1 MRIKT
6 YILCTIL
13 CACNILS
20 VLSQEPY
27 KQFVEDL
34 NIKFDRKE
42 IKKLEKA
49 AELLNEADALL
60 NRANLA
66 YSELSRLEIEERM
79 SSDYEDALKLLFN
92 ASETYK
98 EALNEAFSVFRD
110 RSKTFWEDMNKSNH
124 RAAGMDKA
132 IYYENTS
139 NKNIHRSLI
148 RYAQV
153 LESDRYAFSLRIMED
168 AVALGRL
175 AIRNAGRA
183 VQICMDYP
191 VEYNYGWED
200 DKTLEEVVELM
211 RDPNVNEPPED
222 IFATLDKDHV
232 VDSSLFKEIIFKV
245 QIAAHTEPLT
255 EEYLTTLY
263 KGGMKID
270 LIYEENWYKYSIG
283 RYFNFDEAEATRRQC
298 NVNKAFVVAYQEG
311 KKIGTQEAIR
321 IYEKKMALED

>member
-1 MRIKT
+1 MRIKI
-6 YILCTIL
+6 YVLCTVL

-20 VLSQEPY
+20 VSSQESY

-49 AELLNEADALL
+49 AELMNEADALL

-66 YSELSRLEIEERM
+66 YNELSKLEIEERV
-79 SSDYEDALKLLFN
+79 SSGYEDALKLLFD

-98 EALNEAFSVFRD
+98 EALSEAFSVYRE
-110 RSKTFWEDMNKSNH
+110 RSNEFWEEMSRSNH
-124 RAAGMDKA
+124 RAAGMAKA

-148 RYAQV
+148 RHAQV
-153 LESDRYAFSLRIMED
+153 LESDRYSFSLRIMED

-175 AIRNAGRA
+175 AIRDAGRA
-183 VQICMDYP
+183 VQICMDFP
-191 VEYNYGWED
+191 VEYNYGWDD
-200 DKTLEEVVELM
+200 DKTLEEVVALM
-211 RDPNVNEPPED
+211 KDPNVNEPPED
-222 IFATLDKDHV
+222 IFATIDKDHV
-232 VDSSLFKEIIFKV
+232 VDSTLLKEIIFKV
-245 QIAAHTEPLT
+245 QIAAHTEPLS
-255 EEYLTTLY
+255 EEYLITLY

-283 RYFNFDEAEATRRQC
+283 RYRNFDEAEATRRQC

-321 IYEKKMALED
+321 LYEKKMALED